1 MVNVY
6 PDLSEPN
13 PKRKVWPFNS
23 PIVLFVSKPSVYIS
37 SDETT
42 ARNGK
47 ESDDRAATEKELE
60 NQDYVVDT
68 EDQES
73 VADVGEKYEGNS
85 RAEQIEPV
93 KQDQDMTA
101 EDQTVDEDKH
111 ESQLRPVAIQMDF
124 LPSMYD
130 SFLKLLLEPEYLT
143 SFAHSKI

>member
-1 MVNVY
+1 MY

-73 VADVGEKYEGNS
+73 VADVSEKYEGNS

-101 EDQTVDEDKH
+101 EDHTVDEDKH

>member
-1 MVNVY
+1 MY

-23 PIVLFVSKPSVYIS
+23 PIALFVSKPSVYIS

-42 ARNGK
+42 ASNGK
-47 ESDDRAATEKELE
+47 ESDDWAATGKELE

-101 EDQTVDEDKH
+101 EDHTVDEDKH

-143 SFAHSKI
+143 SFAHSKM